1 MKGDSHP
8 AASEPALVELIH
20 EHSLEPLR
28 KAARDLRLTE
38 DLALAL
44 LERRDLPHQVIEDLT
59 KNMAVMK
66 HRRVINAVVI
76 HPRTPRH
83 VSLPIAR
90 RLYNFELMQITLLPT
105 VTADL
110 KMFAEEQLI
119 NRVET
124 ISAGERLALAK
135 RGSTRIAA
143 ALLLDAEARVIEA
156 ALHNPYMTERWI
168 VKAVLDDDAPQALID
183 ALCRDSKWS
192 LRREVRAAL
201 LRNEKTP
208 LARVVAFAE
217 SMSSMALRE
226 ILLHSRLPRNVKEY
240 LQKILE
246 QRPLGIKS

>member
-1 MKGDSHP
+1 
-8 AASEPALVELIH
+8 
-20 EHSLEPLR
+20 
-28 KAARDLRLTE
+28 
-38 DLALAL
+38 
-44 LERRDLPHQVIEDLT
+44 
-59 KNMAVMK
+59 
-66 HRRVINAVVI
+66 
-76 HPRTPRH
+76 
-83 VSLPIAR
+83 
-90 RLYNFELMQITLLPT
+90 MQITLLPT

-183 ALCRDSKWS
+183 ALCRDPKWS